1 MNKFVEMQLFVTVVD
16 AGSMT
21 EAARRLGTPKSVV
34 SERLQQLERRLGIAL
49 LVRGRKMG
57 ITDPGQIFYAHCV
70 RILAQVCEA
79 EDAVLD
85 AQASMRGQLRVA
97 APMAASVRYLGPM
110 LAAFAARYP
119 DLRMELDLS
128 DRYVNMHDE
137 NYDVAIRMGNLQDS
151 TLVARPITINR
162 HLVCASPAYL
172 AARGMPLHPD
182 QLGEHDG
189 LLYGN
194 REPQGTWQLQVNGK
208 VESFRIRNR
217 LCTDSGHQLLEAAK
231 AGLGLAIL
239 PTFLAADA
247 IAANE
252 LRIVMPAFSPSG
264 GVVSAIYR
272 QSHRASPKIRTLVN
286 FLAEQ
291 IGDPPVW
298 EQQIRAELDAI
309 GTERSENPNQ

>member
-16 AGSMT
+16 AGSMS
-21 EAARRLGTPKSVV
+21 EAARRLGSPKSVV

-57 ITDPGQIFYAHCV
+57 ITDPGQVFYAHCV

-110 LAAFAARYP
+110 LARFAARYP
-119 DLRMELDLS
+119 DLRMEIDLS

-151 TLVARPITINR
+151 TLVARPITVNR

-172 AARGMPLHPD
+172 AARGMPRDPADLS
-182 QLGEHDG
+182 EHDG

-194 REPQGTWQLQVNGK
+194 REPQGTWQLMVKGK
-208 VESFRIRNR
+208 LDSFRIRSR

-247 IAANE
+247 IAAGE
-252 LRIVMPAFSPSG
+252 LQIVLPACSPSG
-264 GVVSAIYR
+264 GAVSAIYR
-272 QSHRASPKIRTLVN
+272 QSHRASPKIRTLVD

-298 EQQIRAELDAI
+298 ERPIRAELDAI
-309 GTERSENPNQ
+309 GS